1 MRRPPAGAFLLMAPT
16 RLPVVLVGCGAVSQ
30 QLYAPALL
38 QLEKSGL
45 AQVVALVDPSAPA
58 RARLAERFPKAQIF
72 ATLEA
77 VTKIDRG
84 ALAIIASPA
93 VYHRDQALAAAR
105 CGWHILCE
113 KPLAATSADAAK
125 MISAAED
132 AGVQLGVCHYRR
144 FFSAARALKELCSGR
159 SPLGQLMRFNVNEGG
174 VFDWPAASTALFRP
188 EETPGGVL
196 LDLGVD
202 VLDLLVWWLGAPLD
216 HVYADDAMG
225 GLEIN
230 ARLTLRFGAATGN
243 IQLSRDSATANRYTF
258 EFARGRAVWTVNDAN
273 HLVVEMQ
280 GLPFTLRSHLV
291 DQQGQPTENHPQSFL
306 SHLRQVVVAL
316 RDGGLL
322 PVEAS
327 AGARVLQ
334 LIENCYARRRLLPQP
349 WLTTDED
356 HAARR
361 LARAYV

>member
-1 MRRPPAGAFLLMAPT
+1 MAAS

-45 AQVVALVDPSAPA
+45 AKVVALVDPSAAA
-58 RARLAERFPKAQIF
+58 RQRLAERFPTANAL
-72 ATLEA
+72 ATLDA
-77 VTKIDRG
+77 VTKIERG

-93 VYHRDQALAAAR
+93 AYHCAQTLTAAR

-113 KPLAATSADAAK
+113 KPLAANSTDAAK
-125 MISAAED
+125 MIGAAED

-144 FFSAARALKELCSGR
+144 FFSAARALKELCTGR
-159 SPLGQLMRFNVNEGG
+159 SPLGALLRFKINEGG
-174 VFDWPAASTALFRP
+174 VFDWPAASTAIFRR

-230 ARLTLRFGAATGN
+230 SRLTLRFGAATGD
-243 IQLSRDSATANRYTF
+243 IQLSRDWTTANRYVF
-258 EFARGRAVWTVNDAN
+258 EFARGRAVWTVNEAN
-273 HLVVEMQ
+273 GLAVEMQ

-291 DQQGQPTENHPQSFL
+291 ETTGQATENHPQSFL
-306 SHLRQVVVAL
+306 SHLRQVAL
-316 RDGGLL
+316 AARDGVPM
-322 PVEAS
+322 PVDAR
-327 AGARVLQ
+327 AGARILS

-349 WLTTDED
+349 WLTPDEA
-356 HAARR
+356 HSARR
-361 LARAYV
+361 LSRAQS